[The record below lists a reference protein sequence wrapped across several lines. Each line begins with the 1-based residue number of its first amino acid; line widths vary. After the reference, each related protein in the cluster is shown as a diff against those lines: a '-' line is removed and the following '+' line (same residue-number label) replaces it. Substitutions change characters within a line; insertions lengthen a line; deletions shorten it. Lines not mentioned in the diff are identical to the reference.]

1 MTSPRVAIVSEST
14 GRALWRGADP
24 IGRRILMPTHS
35 SDGGPSVWRTVVG
48 VVSDVRYRGI
58 DDVRL
63 DVYDAAL
70 QAAVTAGDLVVRT
83 SR

>member
-1 MTSPRVAIVSEST
+1 MSLLCDARF
-14 GRALWRGADP
+14 ALRY
-24 IGRRILMPTHS
+24 LMPTFVAGDS
-35 SDGGPSVWRTVVG
+35 SNAWRTVVG

-70 QAAVTAGDLVVRT
+70 QSPMAATDLVVCT
-83 SR
+83 SDDPATWRSLAC